1 MEKVLR
7 NLTSQ
12 FEETRVLAGIKS
24 EDLQCTLEAHELKNA
39 QQLNLNSHIAQN
51 HMLGVTLS
59 P

>member
-24 EDLQCTLEAHELKNA
+24 EDLQCTLEAHELKHDRKHGKECTTA
-39 QQLNLNSHIAQN
+39 
-51 HMLGVTLS
+51 
-59 P
+59 